1 MFVVNSISP
10 CFLYL
15 VQTMKAQMEA
25 IDEFKGAFYIH
36 NMHGVKDE
44 SVHDPLDAQE
54 VSDTM
59 DQTC

>member
-1 MFVVNSISP
+1 
-10 CFLYL
+10 
-15 VQTMKAQMEA
+15 MKAQMEA